1 MTLPGGVGTAAAVL
15 AVVFV
20 IGVLAGR
27 AKRRWTLLL
36 TGLVVMV
43 GAGMVVVVSR
53 GAAAARAQE
62 YAEALSTVLPLGVA
76 YLAGWLCGRGTWFK
90 RLLVVAAAALLL
102 AAFPYAA
109 AGEAL
114 VRLIPA

>member
-20 IGVLAGR
+20 VGVLAGR
-27 AKRRWTLLL
+27 AKRRWVL
-36 TGLVVMV
+36 LVVGIGV
-43 GAGMVVVVSR
+43 AIVAVAAVAATR
-53 GAAAARAQE
+53 GAAVERAQE
-62 YAEALSTVLPLGVA
+62 YADALATVLPPAVA

-114 VRLIPA
+114 VRLIRP